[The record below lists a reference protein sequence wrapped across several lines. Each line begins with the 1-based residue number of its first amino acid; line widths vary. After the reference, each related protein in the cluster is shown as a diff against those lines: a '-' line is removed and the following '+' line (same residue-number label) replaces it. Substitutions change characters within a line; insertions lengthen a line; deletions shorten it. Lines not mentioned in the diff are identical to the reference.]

1 MDQFGKIKNL
11 MELKSADFSNPN
23 NFYPSNFNNHDEE
36 LSFLSRLGF
45 ATNPFNQKVDT
56 LENVLKV
63 FDKLNSDRQN
73 LPYPI
78 DGLVVKL
85 TNNSISSKLGVV
97 GKTPRA
103 WCAMKFA
110 AEEVTTR
117 LLDVSWQVG
126 RTGKITPVAT
136 LEDADLAGTVVKR
149 ATLHNFKE
157 VLEKDLYH
165 NDTLIIRKAGDII
178 PEVVQ
183 VLINLRKPVSNFPH
197 PSFDNLGKVLPP
209 KTCPSCKTTLEITST
224 GVDLSC
230 PNSESCPAQV
240 EGRLVYYCQR
250 NMANIPG
257 LSEKI
262 VAKFIDLYN
271 VHDVYD
277 LYRLPW
283 AEIKTVEGF
292 GEKSV
297 ENLSKSVENS
307 KTIQDYK
314 FLAALGIDGI
324 GPEVAK
330 LICEKINEKLEQE
343 KYDNK

>member
-1 MDQFGKIKNL
+1 MSQVNNL
-11 MELKSADFSNPN
+11 LNIIIEENRDFQNPN
-23 NFYPSNFNNHDEE
+23 NFYPSNFQKHNEE
-36 LSFLSRLGF
+36 LDFLTQLGF
-45 ATNPFNQKVDT
+45 ATNPFNQKADT
-56 LENVLKV
+56 LEKVVEV
-63 FDKLNSDRQN
+63 FDKLHETREE

-85 TNNSISSKLGVV
+85 IDNSVSSQLGVV

-110 AEEVTTR
+110 AEEVSTQ
-117 LLDVSWQVG
+117 LLDVTWQVG

-136 LEDADLAGTVVKR
+136 LEDTELAGTIVKR
-149 ATLHNFKE
+149 ATLHNYKE
-157 VLEKDLYH
+157 VLEKELYH
-165 NDTLIIRKAGDII
+165 QDTLIIRKAGDII

-183 VLINLRKPVSNFPH
+183 VLVNLRKQISGFDH
-197 PSFDNLGKVLPP
+197 PSFSPSGKVLPP
-209 KTCPSCKTTLEITST
+209 TKCPSCQSHLDVSST
-224 GVDLSC
+224 GVDLFC
-230 PNSESCPAQV
+230 PNVESCPAQV

-257 LSEKI
+257 LSDKI
-262 VAKFIDLYN
+262 VAKFIDLYD

-283 AEIKTVEGF
+283 NEIKTVEGF

-297 ENLSKSVENS
+297 DNLSRAVENS

-314 FLAALGIDGI
+314 FLAALGIDGV

-330 LICEKINEKLEQE
+330 LICEKINEKLEQ
-343 KYDNK
+343 